1 MSETNQPQLDHSIRS
16 FLQSASAA
24 KPTPGGGSI
33 AALVGALGAS
43 MAAMAANFSTGA
55 RFNSISEQ
63 VDDALRHLQQTD
75 RDCEDLL
82 EADIVSFER
91 YMTAMKLPQVTEEQ
105 KEIRKQ
111 AIHTASMEAVSIPLR
126 LMEVCLE
133 ALKVTEVLA
142 PLANKNVISD
152 LGIGALLFE
161 ASAQSALLTVDINLA
176 AMQASEL
183 RSDYER
189 KSEGLISD
197 IVRLKDNIVQQV
209 RQRIMQ

>member
-1 MSETNQPQLDHSIRS
+1 MSETHQPQLDHSIRS
-16 FLQSASAA
+16 FLESASAA

-55 RFNSISEQ
+55 RFSSISEQ
-63 VDDALRHLQQTD
+63 VDDALRRLQQTD

-111 AIHTASMEAVSIPLR
+111 AILTASMEAVSIPLR

-133 ALKVTEVLA
+133 ALRVTEVLA

-183 RSDYER
+183 RSEYER

>member
-133 ALKVTEVLA
+133 ALIVAEVLA

-161 ASAQSALLTVDINLA
+161 ASAQSALLTVEINLA

-183 RSDYER
+183 RSEYER
-189 KSEGLISD
+189 KSERLISD